1 MLLLLRQTVTRM
13 AMTPSPPCP
22 LQHTPTAT
30 EAAVTIVVVQ
40 RECMSWGIRFID
52 RHLRAAKGTPQEALR
67 ALFAFHACT
76 TFFASRR
83 SRCMP
88 WC

>member
-1 MLLLLRQTVTRM
+1 M
-13 AMTPSPPCP
+13 
-22 LQHTPTAT
+22 
-30 EAAVTIVVVQ
+30 TIVVVQ